1 MCPAIVSG
9 MVTGMG
15 RSAIGQFFSMS
26 RVTVPEVFAKVDLF
40 LKWRMAFVRGFM
52 FSTGSP
58 YSWPVLQIQVNS
70 FGFLQVDYP
79 VQIPY
84 GRQPTIGLEDFRR
97 YFALKFALYW
107 IFSISSILN

>member
-1 MCPAIVSG
+1 MSRNCFWDAPVS
-9 MVTGMG
+9 
-15 RSAIGQFFSMS
+15 SYWPIFSMS

-40 LKWRMAFVRGFM
+40 LNWRMAFVRGFI
-52 FSTGSP
+52 FSTGSA

-84 GRQPTIGLEDFRR
+84 GRQPTIGLEDLRR

-107 IFSISSILN
+107 IFSISSISN